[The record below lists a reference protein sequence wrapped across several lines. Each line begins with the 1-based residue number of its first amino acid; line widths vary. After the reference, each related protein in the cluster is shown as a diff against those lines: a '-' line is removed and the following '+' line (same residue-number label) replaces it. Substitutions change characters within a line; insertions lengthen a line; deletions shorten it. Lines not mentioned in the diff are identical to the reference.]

1 MAVRV
6 MGAVRPLLCT
16 AMSIDDLRAT
26 LTAGSFRDDP
36 DVVRGYASD
45 TADLVE
51 AGAPLAVVTARTV
64 EDVQAVLRW
73 ASAARVPVI
82 ARGAGT
88 GLSGGASAVDGA
100 VMVDLTKM
108 DRILEIDPANRLA
121 VVEPGVINATLSAAA
136 REHGLMFA
144 PDPSSWETS
153 TVGGNIATN
162 AGGLR
167 CVRYGATRAAVL
179 GLDVVLAD
187 GRLLHTG
194 GRTAKRSAGYDLTGM
209 FVGSEGTLGI
219 VVQATVRLQALPAP
233 QVTALMT
240 FAATRDAAATAAAL
254 VVGASPPT
262 LLELMDA
269 NTVRAIDAYRG
280 TGFGSDVR
288 AVLIAQVDDGPDAQ
302 EAIQRIAEAQG
313 ATDVAVT
320 TDEAESRELLDIR
333 RAALPAKQQLGR
345 TLVEDVCVP
354 VSRLADLIETV
365 EQISAETGVRVSCV
379 AHAGD
384 GNAHPVLIVPSGDD
398 GEERLWVAADRIFT
412 AALALGGT
420 VSGEHGIGRLKRRW
434 LSMELGDT
442 AQEVQRGIKRLLDPV
457 GILNPGA
464 LLDDVV

>member
-1 MAVRV
+1 MTALDALRSSVST
-6 MGAVRPLLCT
+6 GAL
-16 AMSIDDLRAT
+16 
-26 LTAGSFRDDP
+26 RDDP
-36 DVVRGYASD
+36 DVVRAYAAD
-45 TADLVE
+45 TADLVR
-51 AGAPLAVVTARTV
+51 AGQPLAVVSARSV
-64 EDVQAVLRW
+64 EDVQAVMRW
-73 ASAARVPVI
+73 ASAHAVPVI

-100 VMVDLTKM
+100 LIVDLSKM
-108 DRILEIDPANRLA
+108 DRIVEIDPANRLA
-121 VVEPGVINATLSAAA
+121 VVEPGVVNAALSTAA

-187 GRLLHTG
+187 GRLLQTG
-194 GRTAKRSAGYDLTGM
+194 GRTAKRSAGYDLTGL

-219 VVQATVRLQALPAP
+219 VVGATVRLQALPAP
-233 QVTALMT
+233 QVTALLT

-254 VVGASPPT
+254 VVEASPPT

-269 NTVRAIDAYRG
+269 TTVRAVDVYRG
-280 TGFGSDVR
+280 TGFGTDVR
-288 AVLIAQVDDGPDAQ
+288 AVLIAQLDDGPGA
-302 EAIQRIAEAQG
+302 AESIERVALAHG

-320 TDEAESRELLDIR
+320 TDDAEAKELLDIR
-333 RAALPAKQQLGR
+333 RSALPAKQRLGR

-354 VSRLADLIETV
+354 VSRLADLIEAV
-365 EQISAETGVRVSCV
+365 EQISQATDVVVSCV

-384 GNAHPVLIVPSGDD
+384 GNAHPVLIVPEGEG
-398 GEERLWVAADRIFT
+398 GEERLWTAADRIFT
-412 AALALGGT
+412 TALELGGT

-434 LSMELGDT
+434 LAMEQGET
-442 AQEVQRGIKRLLDPV
+442 AQQVQRGIKALLDPA

-464 LLDDVV
+464 VLDDLVIDA